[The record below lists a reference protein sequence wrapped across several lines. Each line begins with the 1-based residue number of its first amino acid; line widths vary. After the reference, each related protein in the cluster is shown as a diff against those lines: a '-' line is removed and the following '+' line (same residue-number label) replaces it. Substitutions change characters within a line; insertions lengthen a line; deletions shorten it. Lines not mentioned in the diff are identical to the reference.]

1 MSVKIIF
8 RMLAQPIDMKRKFEP
23 VLTGTYEVRPVRM
36 SDTAKQTTP
45 DQDSQ
50 SDPIQWKY
58 YMRRN
63 KRNLG
68 WKWFLQVRKII

>member
-8 RMLAQPIDMKRKFEP
+8 RMPAQPTDMKRKLES
-23 VLTGTYEVRPVRM
+23 VLTETYEVRPVRM

-58 YMRRN
+58 YE
-63 KRNLG
+63 
-68 WKWFLQVRKII
+68 